1 MRDLFRTA
9 LTWLLVI
16 PATLI
21 STLAFILIDK
31 IDPESP
37 WMDRWARFWARSW
50 LVGIGVKP
58 QVEGQERIDPTGSYV
73 AVSNHQSNLDPEVH
87 FLYFPRPLRF
97 LAKKELFGVPVFGT
111 AIRVFGMIRVD
122 RAHPSKEYIND
133 QVRDAVARG
142 RSIII
147 YPEGTRSQ
155 TGELKPFKKGAF
167 VIAIQTGLPVVP
179 MAIHGTNAIWPP
191 GAKMMH
197 PGPIELVIGDPI
209 PTDGMTLDDAEA
221 LRDRV
226 RDWVA
231 KELER
236 LRAGG

>member
-1 MRDLFRTA
+1 MRDLLRTV
-9 LTWLLVI
+9 LTWLLVV
-16 PATLI
+16 PATVI
-21 STLAFILIDK
+21 ATLAFIVVDK
-31 IDPESP
+31 IDPDSP
-37 WMDRWARFWARSW
+37 WMDRWAAWWARAW
-50 LVGIGVKP
+50 LVGLGVEP
-58 QVEGQERIDPTGSYV
+58 QVEGRERVDPTGSYV

-87 FLYFPRPLRF
+87 YLSFPRPLRF

-122 RAHPSKEYIND
+122 RDHPSKEYIND
-133 QVRDAVARG
+133 QVREAVARG

-167 VIAIQTGLPVVP
+167 VIAVQTGLPVVP

-197 PGPIELVIGDPI
+197 PGPIRLVIGDPI
-209 PTDGMTLDDAEA
+209 PTEGMTLNDVEW
-221 LRDRV
+221 LRDQV
-226 RDWVA
+226 RDWIA
-231 KELER
+231 TELEK
-236 LRAGG
+236 LQSQY